1 MKLVTLT
8 SLSETPVL
16 VSIFTSLIF
25 LDLQAVS
32 TAQEQFNK
40 NSTVQPKE
48 SSFAVTEAK
57 GKPPTAKVN
66 FSIGDVHDR
75 KFYHETSNQ
84 AAFDSQKNSTQ
95 GRERVDVPNLR
106 SANFS
111 VGNQK
116 LDYSTTT
123 KQIQSEVQKQGE
135 TINVH
140 QMKMDQ
146 RERMIRA
153 RSAQFQYG
161 IDKQDYSTSVGANF
175 VKHELG
181 GSVAQAKIERQN
193 NGKELR
199 QSHFLVGTDN

>member
-1 MKLVTLT
+1 M
-8 SLSETPVL
+8 
-16 VSIFTSLIF
+16 
-25 LDLQAVS
+25 
-32 TAQEQFNK
+32 
-40 NSTVQPKE
+40 QPKE
-48 SSFAVTEAK
+48 NSFAVADAAK

-66 FSIGDVHDR
+66 FSIGDAHDR

-84 AAFDSQKNSTQ
+84 AAFDSQKNLTQ
-95 GRERVDVPNLR
+95 GRDRVDVPNLR

-140 QMKMDQ
+140 QMKLDQ

-153 RSAQFQYG
+153 RSAQF
-161 IDKQDYSTSVGANF
+161 
-175 VKHELG
+175 
-181 GSVAQAKIERQN
+181 
-193 NGKELR
+193 
-199 QSHFLVGTDN
+199 